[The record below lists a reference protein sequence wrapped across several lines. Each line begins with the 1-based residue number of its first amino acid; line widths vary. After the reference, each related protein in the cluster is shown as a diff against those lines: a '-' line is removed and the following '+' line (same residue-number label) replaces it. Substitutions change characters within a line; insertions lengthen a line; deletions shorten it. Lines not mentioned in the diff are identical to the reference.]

1 MAQSNLYGKV
11 GAGEFYR
18 KAGARLK
25 EDADASQTAHK
36 IGPSQRTVPLLHA
49 YHMFD
54 KAHVVMLTEEGLLP
68 RADGVAILSAFRRME
83 SEGWQRIRSEGGHG
97 LFSGEAY
104 LIEQLGEEIGGKI
117 HLGRSSGDLNSVS
130 ARIGVREKLLN
141 TMAAVLRCRE
151 SYLELAEQHLET
163 VLPTYT
169 MWQQAQIGTFAH
181 YLVAWA
187 LPLERD
193 FERLVGAYDRTNSS
207 SAGAGIGTGSDFP
220 LNRQRTGELLGFDGV
235 CENVRDANAGRDFV
249 LESLSTLAI
258 LMANTA
264 SATDTIYLF
273 SSNEFSFVE
282 MADRYCGTSSIMPQK
297 KNPHSLMNVSELA
310 SQLSGSLTAAL
321 TNSRSISGS
330 VKAVLQNFDAT
341 IEALDLWAGII
352 STLQVNKAIMRQKT
366 TDFWALATDLAGAM
380 VRQAKLPWRTAHQ
393 ITAILV
399 RMALEQ
405 GKKTA
410 DVDSAFVDQAAKEY
424 IGEPLNLSNG
434 AIREAL
440 DPLRA
445 VKARTLFGGTA
456 PAEVK
461 RQIDQCQVGM
471 QRDAEVL
478 AGKRA
483 KLTEA
488 AALLEKSIDALVGA
502 N

>member
-25 EDADASQTAHK
+25 EDADSSQTAHK
-36 IGPSQRTVPLLHA
+36 IGPSQRTLPLLHA

-54 KAHVVMLTEEGLLP
+54 KAHVVMLTEEKLLP
-68 RADGVAILSAFRRME
+68 RQDGVAILRAFRQME
-83 SEGWQRIRSEGGHG
+83 TEGWQRIRSEGGHG

-130 ARIGVREKLLN
+130 ARIGVREKLLDSM
-141 TMAAVLRCRE
+141 TAVLGCRE
-151 SYLELAEQHLET
+151 AYLKLAEQHLET

-193 FERLVGAYDRTNSS
+193 FDRLAGAYERTNWS

-220 LNRQRTGELLGFDGV
+220 LNRHRTAELLGFDGV
-235 CENVRDANAGRDFV
+235 CENVRDANAGRDFI
-249 LESLSTLAI
+249 LEAMSAITI
-258 LMANTA
+258 LMNNVA

-310 SQLSGSLTAAL
+310 SQLSGSLTSAL
-321 TNSRSISGS
+321 VNSRSISGS
-330 VKAVLQNFDAT
+330 LKAVLQNFDNT
-341 IEALDLWAGII
+341 VEALDLWAGIL
-352 STLQVNKAIMRQKT
+352 STLQVHKEVMRRKT
-366 TDFWALATDLAGAM
+366 TDFWALATDLAGAI
-380 VRQAKLPWRTAHQ
+380 VRQANLPWRTAHQ

-405 GKKTA
+405 GKKPA
-410 DVDSAFVDQAAKEY
+410 DVDSAFVDLAAKEY
-424 IGEPLNLSNG
+424 IGEPLGLSDA

-461 RQIDQCQVGM
+461 RQIDRCYERL
-471 QRDAEVL
+471 QRDGVTL
-478 AGKRA
+478 AGKRK
-483 KLTEA
+483 KLTDA
-488 AALLEKSIDALVGA
+488 AVLLEQTIDSIVDA

>member
-36 IGPSQRTVPLLHA
+36 IGPSQRTLPLLHA

-54 KAHVVMLTEEGLLP
+54 KAHVVMLTEEKLLP
-68 RADGVAILSAFRRME
+68 RQDGVAILRAFRQME
-83 SEGWQRIRSEGGHG
+83 TEGWQRVRSEGGHG

-130 ARIGVREKLLN
+130 ARIGVREKLLDSM
-141 TMAAVLRCRE
+141 TAVLGCRE
-151 SYLELAEQHLET
+151 AYLKLAEHHLET

-193 FERLVGAYDRTNSS
+193 FERLAGAYDRTNMS

-220 LNRQRTGELLGFDGV
+220 LNRHRTAELLGFDGV

-249 LESLSTLAI
+249 LEAMSAITI
-258 LMANTA
+258 LMNNVA
-264 SATDTIYLF
+264 SASDTIYLF

-310 SQLSGSLTAAL
+310 SQLSGSLTSAL
-321 TNSRSISGS
+321 VNSRSISGS
-330 VKAVLQNFDAT
+330 LKAVLQNFDNT
-341 IEALDLWAGII
+341 VEALDLWAGIL
-352 STLQVNKAIMRQKT
+352 STLQVHKEIMRRKT

-380 VRQAKLPWRTAHQ
+380 VRQANLPWRTAHQ

-405 GKKTA
+405 GKKPA
-410 DVDSAFVDQAAKEY
+410 DVDSTFVDRAAKEY
-424 IGEPLNLSNG
+424 IGEPLNLSDRV
-434 AIREAL
+434 IREAL

-461 RQIDQCQVGM
+461 RQIDQCQGHL
-471 QRDAEVL
+471 QKDSRIL
-478 AGKRA
+478 ADKQK
-483 KLTEA
+483 KLTDA
-488 AALLEKSIDALVGA
+488 SARLEQAVDALIGVY
-502 N
+502 

>member
-11 GAGEFYR
+11 GVGEFYR
-18 KAGARLK
+18 KAGTRLK
-25 EDADASQTAHK
+25 EEADPSQTAHK
-36 IGPSQRTVPLLHA
+36 VGPSQRTVPLLHA

-54 KAHVVMLTEEGLLP
+54 KAHVVMLIEEQLLP
-68 RADGVAILSAFRRME
+68 QQDGLAILRAFRRME
-83 SEGWQRIRSEGGHG
+83 AEGWQNIRREGGHG
-97 LFSGEAY
+97 LFSGEAF

-130 ARIGVREKLLN
+130 ARIGVREKLLD

-151 SYLELAEQHLET
+151 TYLNLAEQHLET

-193 FERLVGAYDRTNSS
+193 FERLAGAYERTNVS

-220 LNRQRTGELLGFDGV
+220 LNRHRTAELLGFNGV
-235 CENVRDANAGRDFV
+235 CENVRDANAGRDFI
-249 LESLSTLAI
+249 LEALSALVI
-258 LMANTA
+258 LMTNVA

-273 SSNEFSFVE
+273 SANEFGFVE

-310 SQLSGSLTAAL
+310 SQLSGSLAATL
-321 TNSRSISGS
+321 ANSRSISGS
-330 VKAVLQNFDAT
+330 VKAALQNFDNT
-341 IEALDLWAGII
+341 VEALDLWAGIV
-352 STLQVNKAIMRQKT
+352 STLQVNKEMMRRGT
-366 TDFWALATDLAGAM
+366 TDFWALATDLAGVM
-380 VRQAKLPWRTAHQ
+380 VREAHLPWRTAHQ

-399 RMALEQ
+399 RTAMEQ
-405 GKKTA
+405 GKRVS
-410 DVDSAFVDQAAKEY
+410 DVDSAFVDHAAREY
-424 IGEPLNLSNG
+424 IGAPLNLSND

-456 PAEVK
+456 PAEVN
-461 RQIDQCQVGM
+461 RQIDQCRSRL
-471 QRDAEVL
+471 QRDAETL
-478 AGKRA
+478 AARRD
-483 KLTEA
+483 KLTN
-488 AALLEKSIDALVGA
+488 AALLLEQAIDSLVKMH
-502 N
+502 